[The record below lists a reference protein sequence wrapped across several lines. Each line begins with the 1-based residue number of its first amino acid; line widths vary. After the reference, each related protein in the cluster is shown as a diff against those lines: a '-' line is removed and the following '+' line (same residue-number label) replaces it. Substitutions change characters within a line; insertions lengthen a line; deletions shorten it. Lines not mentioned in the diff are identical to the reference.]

1 MHVQRAHVGLPV
13 RAISSRARACGVFE
27 TCRPRRYASANA
39 LEDGPLFAVWAEK
52 RRHVIALP
60 MAKFVMG
67 CMCYMVSVILTSY
80 RDLRSNNTLRG
91 IALLIGVMS
100 VSMVWAAF
108 FVIRYSIKTT
118 KVPTAQINP
127 TEESKDG
134 SVAESEP
141 SKAWQENN

>member
-67 CMCYMVSVILTSY
+67 CMCYMVSVILTSW
-80 RDLRSNNTLRG
+80 RDLTGHKALKG
-91 IALLIGVMS
+91 IATAIGIMSVMS
-100 VSMVWAAF
+100 VWIARFDVSRRDV
-108 FVIRYSIKTT
+108 
-118 KVPTAQINP
+118 
-127 TEESKDG
+127 
-134 SVAESEP
+134 
-141 SKAWQENN
+141 